1 MPPSPPP
8 SLIAPSVPPALT
20 LTFPP
25 PIPRPPRSLPTSPSP
40 LRKHFKKTVAEL
52 DRHIVG
58 QQDAKRA
65 VAIAL
70 RNRWRRMQLSDDLK
84 TEVMPKSILMIGP
97 TGCGKTEIA
106 RRLAGICDAP
116 FVKVEATK
124 FTEVGF
130 HGRDVDM
137 IIRDLVEA
145 SLLLTKKQKRARM
158 MPDVV
163 RRVEDRILDSL
174 TGKQSRVETRE
185 TFLRFLRNGSLE
197 QREIEI
203 EIPAPQGNPGA
214 GGVVGFDPAQQGR
227 YICFGISIVL

>member
-1 MPPSPPP
+1 
-8 SLIAPSVPPALT
+8 
-20 LTFPP
+20 
-25 PIPRPPRSLPTSPSP
+25 
-40 LRKHFKKTVAEL
+40 
-52 DRHIVG
+52 
-58 QQDAKRA
+58 
-65 VAIAL
+65 
-70 RNRWRRMQLSDDLK
+70 
-84 TEVMPKSILMIGP
+84 
-97 TGCGKTEIA
+97 
-106 RRLAGICDAP
+106 
-116 FVKVEATK
+116 
-124 FTEVGF
+124 VGF

-214 GGVVGFDPAQQGR
+214 GGVVGFDPAQQGG